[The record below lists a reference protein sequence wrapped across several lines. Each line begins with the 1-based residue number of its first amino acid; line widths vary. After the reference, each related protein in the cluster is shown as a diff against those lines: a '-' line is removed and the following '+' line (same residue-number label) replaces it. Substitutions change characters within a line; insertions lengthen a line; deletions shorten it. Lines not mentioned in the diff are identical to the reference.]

1 VRVDLVV
8 PTVGRPSLGRMLRA
22 LAAGDGPP
30 LGRVIV
36 VDDRPGH
43 PPALELPPLGNA
55 AAEVRV
61 ARSGGRGP
69 AAARNRGWRLAEAD
83 WVAFLDDD
91 VLPPADWRARLH
103 DDLAGLPGEVAAS
116 QGVIAV
122 PRPPGRRPT
131 DWERGVIG
139 LEGARWATAD
149 MAYRRDAL
157 RAVGGFDERFGR
169 AFREDADLALRV
181 LASGGR
187 LVRGGRRIVHPVGPG
202 ARWASLRAQAGNA
215 DDVLMRALHGPAWRE
230 RAGAPRGRRR
240 RHLATAALG
249 AAAAG
254 AALLGRRR
262 TALAAGLGWGLATAE
277 LAAARIAPGP
287 RTPAETTLMTVT
299 SVAMPFAA
307 AWHTGR
313 GLARRRRLLADRL
326 RAPRPRGAGRVP
338 RAVLFD
344 RDGTLVHD
352 EPYNGDPERVRPVD
366 GAAEALARL
375 RRAGVA
381 TAVISN
387 QSGIARGMLTPGQ
400 VAEVNRR
407 IAELVGDPGPWLMCP
422 HGPDDGCACRKP
434 RPGMVLE
441 AAATLGVA
449 PADCLVIGDIG
460 ADVEAAR
467 AAGARAVLVPTPATR
482 REEIAA
488 APVVAPDLL
497 AAIDIAL
504 EGAA

>member
-1 VRVDLVV
+1 VV

-22 LAAGDGPP
+22 LADGEGAR

-43 PPALELPPLGNA
+43 PPALDLPPLRDA

-61 ARSGGRGP
+61 AHSGGRGP
-69 AAARNRGWRLAEAD
+69 AAARNRGWRLSDAD

-91 VLPPADWRARLH
+91 VLPPPDWRARLH

-116 QGVIAV
+116 QGVIRV
-122 PRPPGRRPT
+122 PRPAGRRPT

-139 LEGARWATAD
+139 LEDARWATAD

-181 LASGGR
+181 LATGGR
-187 LVRGGRRIVHPVGPG
+187 LVRGERLIEHPVGP
-202 ARWASLRAQAGNA
+202 ASRRASLRAQAGNA
-215 DDVLMRALHGPAWRE
+215 DDVLMRALHGRDWGE

-240 RHLATAALG
+240 RHLTTASLG
-249 AAAAG
+249 AIAGG
-254 AALLGRRR
+254 AALVGRRR
-262 TALAAGLGWGLATAE
+262 VALLAGLGWAVGTAE

-287 RTPAETTLMTVT
+287 RTPGETALMAAT
-299 SVAMPFAA
+299 SVAMPFVA

-352 EPYNGDPERVRPVD
+352 VPYNGDPRRVRPVD
-366 GAAEALARL
+366 GAAEALERL

-387 QSGIARGMLTPGQ
+387 QSGIARGMVTADQ

-407 IAELVGDPGPWLMCP
+407 IAELVGDPGPWLVCP
-422 HGPDDGCACRKP
+422 HGPRDGCDCRKP
-434 RPGMVLE
+434 RPGMVLSAAE
-441 AAATLGVA
+441 ALGVA
-449 PADCLVIGDIG
+449 PADCLVIGDVG
-460 ADVEAAR
+460 SDVEAAR
-467 AAGARAVLVPTPATR
+467 AAGARAVLVPTPITR
-482 REEIAA
+482 REEIDA

-497 AAIDIAL
+497 AAVDIAL